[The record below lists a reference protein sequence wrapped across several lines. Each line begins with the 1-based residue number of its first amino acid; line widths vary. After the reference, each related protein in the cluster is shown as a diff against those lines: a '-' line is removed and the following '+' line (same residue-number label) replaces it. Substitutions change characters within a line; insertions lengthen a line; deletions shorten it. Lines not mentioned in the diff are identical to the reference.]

1 MSRSDKS
8 IRLDEVDQAGLYI
21 VERNKEGYRVRRIL
35 AINIYARGFIP
46 SSCCCVRYSNA
57 DIESWVSCVEFVD
70 GASEDAIASPKHND
84 ATADRKISQ
93 RNMKW
98 RFGCQPAQ
106 IETNAL
112 LKGGLIETRL
122 YGAHFTTTN
131 HHHRSSHTHAPTQ
144 PEMVRP
150 PTLTKLLTCSHHQL
164 VNVVVLPLL
173 RIMKLLQPPSPHL
186 PLLSGTTM
194 TWLKLRMIS
203 KMKWTKFKTSKT
215 WTKKLTAKIF
225 LAIT

>member
-1 MSRSDKS
+1 MR
-8 IRLDEVDQAGLYI
+8 EGLYL
-21 VERNKEGYRVRRIL
+21 VLVVALGIL
-35 AINIYARGFIP
+35 MQILSLGSVVWSLLTAHQKMP
-46 SSCCCVRYSNA
+46 SRHQQ
-57 DIESWVSCVEFVD
+57 
-70 GASEDAIASPKHND
+70 HND

-112 LKGGLIETRL
+112 LKRGLIETRL
-122 YGAHFTTTN
+122 CGAHFTTTN

-144 PEMVRP
+144 PKMVRP

-173 RIMKLLQPPSPHL
+173 RIMKQPQPPSPHL

-194 TWLKLRMIS
+194 TWLKLRMI
-203 KMKWTKFKTSKT
+203 
-215 WTKKLTAKIF
+215 
-225 LAIT
+225 